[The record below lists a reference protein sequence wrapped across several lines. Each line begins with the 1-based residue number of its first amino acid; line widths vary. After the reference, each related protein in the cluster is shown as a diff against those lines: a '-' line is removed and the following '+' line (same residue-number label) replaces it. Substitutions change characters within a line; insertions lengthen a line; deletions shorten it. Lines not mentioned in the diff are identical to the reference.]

1 MRDGALNPT
10 VDPTAASQRLG
21 RAVAVFVGVAVG
33 FSWLTWLPLVVAG
46 PTTVMPWFFYLGS
59 MGPALG
65 AISATI
71 VLRLDGGA
79 GAWARRTFSL
89 AGIGPALIVVVVS
102 IVLYVGVGLVVEEV
116 ATGTIGSLSSIGLTS
131 KIPGASAVLV
141 ALIWIVTF
149 GLGEETGWRGW
160 LMPAL
165 TDRFGFLTA
174 ALMVAA
180 VWLVWHLP
188 QFLFNSNFRAMGW
201 ATVGWALALVA
212 GSFWLGWLA
221 TLGRWSIVPVV
232 AWHGGFDLLTSSDL
246 GPSTFPAT
254 ISTLVMVQAAVV
266 TVVLVGRSRARRKA
280 ARFRQTVVGTWRPG
294 P

>member
-1 MRDGALNPT
+1 MRDGALNRTMEPA
-10 VDPTAASQRLG
+10 AASQRLG

-46 PTTVMPWFFYLGS
+46 PTTVMPWFFYPGS

-65 AISATI
+65 AIAATI
-71 VLRLDGGA
+71 VLRSDGGV

-89 AGIGPALIVVVVS
+89 AGIGRALKVVVVS
-102 IVLYVGVGLVVEEV
+102 IVLYVGVGLLVEQV
-116 ATGTIGSLSSIGLTS
+116 TTGSIGRLPAVGLTS
-131 KIPGASAVLV
+131 KIPAASAVVV
-141 ALIWIVTF
+141 ALIWLVTF

-165 TDRFGFLTA
+165 TDRFGFFAA

-188 QFLFNSNFRAMGW
+188 QFLFNTNFRAMGW
-201 ATVGWALALVA
+201 ATIGWVVALVA

-221 TLGRWSIVPVV
+221 RLGRWSIVPVV
-232 AWHGGFDLLTSSDL
+232 LWHGGFDFLTSSDR

-266 TVVLVGRSRARRKA
+266 CVVLAGRSRARRKVQA
-280 ARFRQTVVGTWRPG
+280 EHDFRP
-294 P
+294 

>member
-1 MRDGALNPT
+1 MRDGALNRT
-10 VDPTAASQRLG
+10 MDPTAASQRLG
-21 RAVAVFVGVAVG
+21 RAVAAFVGVAVG

-59 MGPALG
+59 MGPAFG
-65 AISATI
+65 AIAAAL
-71 VLRLDGGA
+71 VLRSDGGV
-79 GAWARRTFSL
+79 GTWARRTFSL

-102 IVLYVGVGLVVEEV
+102 IVLYVGVGLVVEQG
-116 ATGTIGSLSSIGLTS
+116 ATGSIGSVSSVGLTS

-141 ALIWIVTF
+141 ALIWLVTF

-165 TDRFGFLTA
+165 TDRFGFFAA
-174 ALMVAA
+174 ALMVAG

-188 QFLFNSNFRAMGW
+188 QFLFNTNFRAMGW
-201 ATVGWALALVA
+201 AVIGWALALVA

-232 AWHGGFDLLTSSDL
+232 VWHGGFDLLTSSDL
-246 GPSTFPAT
+246 GPSAFPAT

-266 TVVLVGRSRARRKA
+266 TVVLPEHSRAHR
-280 ARFRQTVVGTWRPG
+280 TVVRLRLAVVRTWRPDQ
-294 P
+294 